1 MEKRAIVISKESY
14 DELKHLAIKT
24 DKFLY
29 QIIDECINIIKEK
42 YNENSDNIRE

>member
-29 QIIDECINIIKEK
+29 QLIDECITIIKEK
-42 YNENSDNIRE
+42 YNEHRDNISR